1 MSTLSRLQS
10 WSAGAA
16 LVLAAVA
23 GNIVVA
29 GQASAPPKVPLLVG
43 LTIVTALN
51 QPDQGDYESI
61 KTFLKVNDKLAQ
73 LGYSAEVAGKD
84 GGTPKQVHT
93 TRTVLRRDL
102 ESATEYSHIFGET
115 MSESLPGTTAVGV
128 SRKVLEQLKTTGKS
142 TLTLPAGG
150 IEGALDSLLGGLLGG
165 NTGLAQ
171 KRTGT
176 IERVERT
183 PVPFK
188 VLLNDRAVEL
198 PAVHARGKLGD
209 TDTEFWFLD
218 DLDNPLSL
226 KWNIGDDK
234 LQVIRLAYPVPVADK
249 PEGGDGPPPPDGRG
263 RIAGRAGNA
272 GSGPPLAPA
281 AGASG
286 SAAAGTA
293 ERIASELAKEGRA
306 VIYGIYFDFNSDRI
320 KEESE
325 PVLAE
330 IAQVMRQNPTWN
342 LSVEGHTDSIASDAF
357 NLELS
362 KRRSAAVKAALTGR
376 YAINGARLTTSGYGE
391 SRPRDRNDTL
401 EGRAKNRR
409 VELVKSN

>member
-1 MSTLSRLQS
+1 MPTLRRLQL

-23 GNIVVA
+23 GHIVVA

-61 KTFLKVNDKLAQ
+61 KRFLKVNDKLAQ
-73 LGYSAEVAGKD
+73 LAYSAEVAGRD

-128 SRKVLEQLKTTGKS
+128 SRKVLEELKTTGKS

-150 IEGALDSLLGGLLGG
+150 LEGALDSLLGGLLGG
-165 NTGLAQ
+165 NSGIAQ

-183 PVPFK
+183 AVPFK
-188 VLLNDRAVEL
+188 VILNDQSVEL
-198 PAVHARGKLGD
+198 PAIHARGKLGD
-209 TDTEFWFLD
+209 SNTEFWFLD
-218 DLDNPLSL
+218 DPDNPLSL

-234 LQVIRLAYPVPVADK
+234 LQVIRLSYPVPVADK
-249 PEGGDGPPPPDGRG
+249 PDGSEGAPPPPGRG
-263 RIAGRAGNA
+263 RIAGAPGAGTGA
-272 GSGPPLAPA
+272 GTPP
-281 AGASG
+281 AGAG
-286 SAAAGTA
+286 GGAAAGTA
-293 ERIASELAKEGRA
+293 ERIASDLAKEGRS

-330 IAQVMRQNPTWN
+330 IAQVMKQNPTWN
-342 LSVEGHTDSIASDAF
+342 LSVEGHTDNIASDAF

-362 KRRSAAVKAALTGR
+362 KRRAAAVKTALTGR

-391 SRPRDRNDTL
+391 SAPRDRNDTL

-409 VELVKSN
+409 VELVKRN

>member
-1 MSTLSRLQS
+1 MSTLRRLQLCGT
-10 WSAGAA
+10 GAA
-16 LVLAAVA
+16 LVVA
-23 GNIVVA
+23 GLIGSVDVG
-29 GQASAPPKVPLLVG
+29 GQAPAPPKVPLLVG

-61 KTFLKVNDKLAQ
+61 KTFINVNDKIAQ
-73 LGYSAEVAGKD
+73 LSYSAEVSKD
-84 GGTPKQVHT
+84 GKPEHVRT

-102 ESATEYSHIFGET
+102 ENATGYSHIFGEM

-128 SRKVLEQLKTTGKS
+128 SRRVLDQLKTTGKS
-142 TLTLPAGG
+142 ALTLPAGG

-165 NTGLAQ
+165 NNLAQ

-188 VLLNDRAVEL
+188 VLLNDQAVEL

-209 TDTEFWFLD
+209 TNAEFWFLD
-218 DLDNPLSL
+218 DGDNPLSL

-234 LQVIRLAYPVPVADK
+234 LQVIRLAYPVPVAAAK
-249 PEGGDGPPPPDGRG
+249 PEGGDGPPPPAGRG
-263 RIAGRAGNA
+263 RMAGAGNA
-272 GSGPPLAPA
+272 GSGPPLAPPA
-281 AGASG
+281 TSAGN
-286 SAAAGTA
+286 AAAGTA
-293 ERIASELAKEGRA
+293 ERIANELAKEGRA

-325 PVLAE
+325 PVLKE

-342 LSVEGHTDSIASDAF
+342 LAVEGHTDSIASDAF

-362 KRRSAAVKAALTGR
+362 KRRAAAVKAALTGR
-376 YAINGARLTTSGYGE
+376 YSINGARLTTSGYGE
-391 SRPRDRNDTL
+391 SRPKDRNDTL
-401 EGRAKNRR
+401 EGRARNRR